1 MFKWLLI
8 KMLNKYHKNCLEELD
23 LACFSYDCVWLTD
36 EQQQKVL
43 EIKRNMPN
51 TIINIENILRDI

>member
-8 KMLNKYHKNCLEELD
+8 KILNKYHKNCLEELD

-36 EQQQKVL
+36 EQQQKTNIML
-43 EIKRNMPN
+43 WKENNMYHWN
-51 TIINIENILRDI
+51 